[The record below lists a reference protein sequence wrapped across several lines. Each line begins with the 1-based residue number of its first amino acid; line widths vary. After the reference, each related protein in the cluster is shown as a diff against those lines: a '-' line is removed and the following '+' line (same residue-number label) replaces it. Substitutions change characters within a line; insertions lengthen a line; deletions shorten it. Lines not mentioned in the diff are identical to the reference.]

1 MQLIKGNDLP
11 FGRVLVIANGDCCQL
26 LNVSV
31 YNIFQSSSLLFTSD
45 FHFLNELVWMHDVL
59 GREVLQILEERSVAQ
74 ASIERIR
81 EILLNHCQFH
91 ESWDTVDIKI
101 MNVFGK
107 ISAERQALMDHEKK
121 YPRDRSSMFYC
132 NIDRW
137 DMCQQFVWRLADN
150 NSTIDISNKKSR
162 ELKNL
167 ILYVKA
173 KLRLTRNLCHSS
185 KGDLF
190 LLDYNRST
198 ESTLSL
204 YKAPNLNSI
213 TEEN

>member
-1 MQLIKGNDLP
+1 MLIVEETSLIQAKLWTTIYLLMQLIKDNDLP
-11 FGRVLVIANGDCCQL
+11 FGGVLVIANGDCCQL

-45 FHFLNELVWMHDVL
+45 FHFLNELVRMHDVL

-74 ASIERIR
+74 ASIERNC

-121 YPRDRSSMFYC
+121 IPERQKQHVLLQYRQMRY
-132 NIDRW
+132 
-137 DMCQQFVWRLADN
+137 V
-150 NSTIDISNKKSR
+150 STIR
-162 ELKNL
+162 
-167 ILYVKA
+167 V
-173 KLRLTRNLCHSS
+173 
-185 KGDLF
+185 
-190 LLDYNRST
+190 
-198 ESTLSL
+198 
-204 YKAPNLNSI
+204 APC
-213 TEEN
+213 